1 MDSTVIV
8 LIVIIVLL
16 LLGLGAAGVMLS
28 RRRRTERLQQ
38 TYGSEYERSVRETGD
53 RRSAEAE
60 LTSREKRHEEL
71 DIRDLRPEER
81 KEYRNTWSGIQ
92 SGFVDDPVQS
102 VHAADRLVDDIMK
115 TRGYPVEDFDRRAE
129 DISVAHPGVV
139 EHYREAR
146 SVRDATDRGEV
157 DLDQQRKAVTSY
169 RSLVDALLGDKSADD
184 SHRRT
189 AGRADDRAD
198 DAATTDDAVTTDRH
212 RAEDRAV
219 DNGRVDEHRTDTDV
233 RQDVNGHLPDSRY
246 DGTDRAVDAPVDDS
260 RYADDTRPATR
271 PQTEEHTR

>member
-1 MDSTVIV
+1 VDSTVIV

-81 KEYRNTWSGIQ
+81 KEYRDSWSRIQ
-92 SGFVDDPVQS
+92 SGFVDDPVKS
-102 VHAADRLVDDIMK
+102 VHAADRLIVDIMK
-115 TRGYPVEDFDRRAE
+115 TRGYPVEDFDGRAA

-139 EHYREAR
+139 EHYRNAR
-146 SVRDATDRGEV
+146 KVRDETDRGGEV
-157 DLDQQRKAVTSY
+157 NLDQQRQAVTSY
-169 RSLVDALLGDKSADD
+169 RSLVDALLEDTSPAD
-184 SHRRT
+184 HRRT
-189 AGRADDRAD
+189 D
-198 DAATTDDAVTTDRH
+198 DAARTDDH
-212 RAEDRAV
+212 RVDGRAV
-219 DNGRVDEHRTDTDV
+219 DNGRVDERRADADV
-233 RQDVNGHLPDSRY
+233 RHDGNGHLPDSRH
-246 DGTDRAVDAPVDDS
+246 DGTDRVVDAPVDDR
-260 RYADDTRPATR
+260 RYADDTRPANR